1 MIKNVVFDIG
11 NVLTD
16 FRWSAALDGMN
27 FAPEVR
33 AVLEREIFLSPLWN
47 EFDRGVM
54 GDEAVFAAMRKNC
67 GGLDVEFE
75 IVFEHFQEMV
85 TERTYSEPMI
95 RDLQAKGYGV
105 YILSNYGDTM
115 YNCNAV
121 RFRFLKAVDGAV
133 FSYREKVIKPDPV
146 IYRTLLSRYSLKA
159 DECVFIDDRQENVDG
174 AKAVGMDS
182 FRADS
187 EQTIRAGLMER
198 GIL

>member
-1 MIKNVVFDIG
+1 MIKHVVFDIG

-16 FRWSAALDGMN
+16 FRWAAVLDELK
-27 FAPEVR
+27 FTPEVR

-67 GGLDVEFE
+67 GGLDAEFRT
-75 IVFEHFQEMV
+75 VFDHFQQMV
-85 TERTYSEPMI
+85 TERAYSEPLI
-95 RDLQAKGYGV
+95 RDLKARGFGV

-115 YNCNAV
+115 YHCNAV

-133 FSYREKVIKPDPV
+133 FSYREKIIKPDPA
-146 IYRTLLSRYSLKA
+146 IYHTLLSRYGLNAK
-159 DECVFIDDRQENVDG
+159 ECVFIDDRQENVDG
-174 AKAVGMDS
+174 ARAVGMDS

-187 EQTIRAGLMER
+187 EQTIRAGLAER